1 MSAWWGIVWL
11 VVLLAANAFFV
22 GAEFAVLAARRAQ
35 VEPLARSGNAAA
47 KVALWAMQHATL
59 MLACSQLGITV
70 CSLLILNLSEPAI
83 HHLLEGPLHAIG
95 LAPGAVSGVS
105 FAVALVIVS
114 FLHVT
119 LGEMVPKNLAFSRP
133 GPAVLM
139 LAPPLVGV
147 ARAVRPVIRA
157 LDGTANAFLR
167 LIGVQPRSEATSAFT
182 LDQVASIVAE
192 SERAGLFR
200 DVSGTVSKA
209 FEFTSKS
216 ASDLAVPMSDLVT
229 LPRAVTPRQVE
240 DAVARHGHSRYVL
253 LDGEGVMVG
262 YVHFKDVIALSGA
275 ALDTPLPERNIRRLA
290 DVPADLEAE
299 TALQGMRRSGA
310 HLGVVS
316 GPEGPVGVLFLE
328 DIVEELIGEVRD
340 LANRAVRGAPRG
352 AAGDTA

>member
-11 VVLLAANAFFV
+11 VLLLAANAFFV

-47 KVALWAMQHATL
+47 KVSLWAMEHATL

-83 HHLLEGPLHAIG
+83 HHALEGPLNALG
-95 LAPGAVSGVS
+95 LPQGVTAGVS
-105 FAVALVIVS
+105 FAVALIIVS

-119 LGEMVPKNLAFSRP
+119 LGEMVPKNIAFSRP
-133 GPAVLM
+133 GQSVLL
-139 LAPPLVGV
+139 LAPPLVAI
-147 ARAVRPVIRA
+147 ARLVRPVIRA

-167 LIGVQPRSEATSAFT
+167 LLGIEPKSEATSAFT

-200 DVSGTVSKA
+200 DVSGTVTKA
-209 FEFTSKS
+209 FEFTAKT
-216 ASDLAVPMSDLVT
+216 ARDLAVRMEDLVT
-229 LPRAVTPRQVE
+229 LPRSVTPRDVE

-253 LDGEGVMVG
+253 EDEDGHMVG

-275 ALDTPLPERNIRRLA
+275 ALDSPLPERNVRRLA
-290 DVPADLEAE
+290 AVEADAEAE
-299 TALQGMRRSGA
+299 VVLHGMRRTGA

-316 GPEGPVGVLFLE
+316 GPEGPVGVIFLE

-340 LANRAVRGAPRG
+340 LASRSIFRPQVA
-352 AAGDTA
+352 